1 MGWQS
6 SDYRLG
12 ESGDRRLRTRVND
25 ARSGMP
31 MTAASVEVKK
41 LTDQRIRDNQR
52 KLRTDE
58 SARVME
64 RSGTRITYDATENM
78 LFLQN

>member
-1 MGWQS
+1 
-6 SDYRLG
+6 
-12 ESGDRRLRTRVND
+12 
-25 ARSGMP
+25 